1 MLFLRYFDVCL
12 VLASAPLLLIGGM
25 PRLGYACGAG
35 AWLATRAGAA
45 LLQERARRTRS
56 AGVRAGLLMA
66 AMMGRVWLV
75 ALAVIVARYAGG
87 RDDGIMAAV
96 LVLSAFSVYFVMSL
110 VTRGDAVGARTGAQG
125 RATPS

>member
-1 MLFLRYFDVCL
+1 VFFLRYFDVCL
-12 VLASAPLLLIGGM
+12 VVASAPLVLIGGM

-87 RDDGIMAAV
+87 RDDGIMAAA

-110 VTRGDAVGARTGAQG
+110 VTRGDAVGPRTGAHG
-125 RATPS
+125 RVTPS

>member
-12 VLASAPLLLIGGM
+12 VLASAPLVLIGGL
-25 PRLGYACGAG
+25 PRLGYVCGAG

-75 ALAVIVARYAGG
+75 ALAVILARYAGG
-87 RDDGIMAAV
+87 RDDGITAAV

-110 VTRGDAVGARTGAQG
+110 VTREDAVGARTEPQG
-125 RATPS
+125 RVTPS